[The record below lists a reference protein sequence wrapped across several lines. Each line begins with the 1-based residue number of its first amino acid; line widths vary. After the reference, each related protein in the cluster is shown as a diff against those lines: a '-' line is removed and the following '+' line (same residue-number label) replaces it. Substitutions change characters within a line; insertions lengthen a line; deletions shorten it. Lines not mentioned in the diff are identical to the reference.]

1 MTNMKLRSCAAVIG
15 LLFTVSSVP
24 LSAAFADPPPWAP
37 AHGWR
42 DKHDHDDDEWRDH
55 HRAHQHDGEDDDW
68 REHHRG
74 HHHDEDDDDD
84 YRAAAPP
91 PAVVVAPAPTVV
103 TAPPPAVVAMP
114 YGLDQR
120 VCNRDLIGAALGGA
134 TGGLIGSNIG
144 KGKGRTVATVGGVL
158 VGLFVGGSIGRRM
171 DRLDQACAGEV
182 LEHTPDHQSVVWQGQ
197 NQGDGYWV
205 TPTRSYAAGNG
216 RYCREY
222 TSDAVIAGR
231 KQRTYGTA
239 CRQDDGTWE
248 IVK

>member
-1 MTNMKLRSCAAVIG
+1 MTNMKLRGCAAVIG
-15 LLFTVSSVP
+15 LLFAVSSLP

-42 DKHDHDDDEWRDH
+42 DKYDR
-55 HRAHQHDGEDDDW
+55 DDDW
-68 REHHRG
+68 REQHRRHH
-74 HHHDEDDDDD
+74 HHHDEDEDEDESE
-84 YRAAAPP
+84 AVVVSPPPPP
-91 PAVVVAPAPTVV
+91 PA
-103 TAPPPAVVAMP
+103 PAVVAMP

-144 KGKGRTVATVGGVL
+144 KGKGRAVATVGGVL
-158 VGLFVGGSIGRRM
+158 VGLFVGGTIGRRM
-171 DRLDQACAGEV
+171 DQLDQACAGQV
-182 LEHTPDHQSVVWQGQ
+182 LEHTPDHQTVVWQGQ
-197 NQGDGYWV
+197 NEGDGYWV
-205 TPTRSYAAGNG
+205 TPTRSYDAGNG

-231 KQRTYGTA
+231 KQQTYGTA
-239 CRQDDGTWE
+239 CRQDDGTWQ

>member
-1 MTNMKLRSCAAVIG
+1 MTSMKLRNCAAVIG
-15 LLFTVSSVP
+15 LLFTISSLP

-42 DKHDHDDDEWRDH
+42 DKHDRD
-55 HRAHQHDGEDDDW
+55 DDDW
-68 REHHRG
+68 RDRHHHR
-74 HHHDEDDDDD
+74 HHDDEDDD
-84 YRAAAPP
+84 RV
-91 PAVVVAPAPTVV
+91 AV
-103 TAPPPAVVAMP
+103 PPPAVVAMP

-120 VCNRDLIGAALGGA
+120 VCYRDMIGAALGGA

-144 KGKGRTVATVGGVL
+144 KGKGRAVATVGGVL
-158 VGLFVGGSIGRRM
+158 VGLFVGGQIGRNM
-171 DRLDQACAGEV
+171 DQLDQACAGQV
-182 LEHTPDHQSVVWQGQ
+182 LEHVPDRQTVVWQGQ

-205 TPTRSYAAGNG
+205 TPTRSYDAGNG

-231 KQRTYGTA
+231 KQQTYGTA

>member
-1 MTNMKLRSCAAVIG
+1 MKLRNCAAVIG
-15 LLFTVSSVP
+15 LLFAVSSLP

-42 DKHDHDDDEWRDH
+42 DKHDRDDDWRDH
-55 HRAHQHDGEDDDW
+55 HRH
-68 REHHRG
+68 

-91 PAVVVAPAPTVV
+91 PAVVA
-103 TAPPPAVVAMP
+103 APPPAVVAMP

-144 KGKGRTVATVGGVL
+144 KGKGRAVATVGGVL
-158 VGLFVGGSIGRRM
+158 VGLFVGGKIGRNM
-171 DRLDQACAGEV
+171 DQLDQACAGQV
-182 LEHTPDHQSVVWQGQ
+182 LEHAPDRQTVVWQGQ
-197 NQGDGYWV
+197 NGGDGYWV

-231 KQRTYGTA
+231 KQQTYGTA
-239 CRQDDGTWE
+239 CRQDDGSWE

>member
-1 MTNMKLRSCAAVIG
+1 MKLRSCAAVVG
-15 LLFTVSSVP
+15 LLFTVTSLP

-42 DKHDHDDDEWRDH
+42 DKHDRDDDEWRDQ
-55 HRAHQHDGEDDDW
+55 HRRH
-68 REHHRG
+68 

-84 YRAAAPP
+84 YRTAAPP
-91 PAVVVAPAPTVV
+91 PPTVV
-103 TAPPPAVVAMP
+103 AAPPPAVVAMP

-144 KGKGRTVATVGGVL
+144 KGKGRTVATVGGVQ

-171 DRLDQACAGEV
+171 DQLDQACAGQV
-182 LEHTPDHQSVVWQGQ
+182 LEHTPDHQTVVWQGQ
-197 NQGDGYWV
+197 NEGDGYWV

-231 KQRTYGTA
+231 KQQTYGTA